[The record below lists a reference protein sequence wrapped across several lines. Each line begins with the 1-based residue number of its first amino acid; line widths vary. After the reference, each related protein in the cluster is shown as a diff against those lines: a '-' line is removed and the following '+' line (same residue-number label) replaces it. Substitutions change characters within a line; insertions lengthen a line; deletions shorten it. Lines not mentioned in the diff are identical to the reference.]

1 MENVSNYNPLAI
13 RCNQLIYH
21 SLQLICL
28 SSNQIVV
35 VFFLNLMQ
43 LNCEQSCRLVGS
55 HFYIWKSSKL
65 FQKQQQ
71 QQLQRFLYL
80 PACSLCSLLA
90 LIYLCSPLLQSF
102 LDLSSLLSFQCSRS
116 FPECRYSLCA
126 HKDWRKKSR
135 DLHWLSWGLHLGLP
149 IRVGYMLLSLL

>member
-13 RCNQLIYH
+13 RCNQLIDH

-55 HFYIWKSSKL
+55 HFYIWKKSKL
-65 FQKQQQ
+65 FQNQQQQQ

-80 PACSLCSLLA
+80 PTGSLCSLLA
-90 LIYLCSPLLQSF
+90 LIYLWTP
-102 LDLSSLLSFQCSRS
+102 
-116 FPECRYSLCA
+116 
-126 HKDWRKKSR
+126 
-135 DLHWLSWGLHLGLP
+135 
-149 IRVGYMLLSLL
+149 